1 MAERNLFSHGPL
13 LKGVKGLEEVRS
25 YMQEH
30 GINGEIIMFKEEQAK
45 TSASAANH
53 LGCEVA
59 QIAKSIVLMAET
71 PILVILS
78 GDMRVD
84 LKKLAEV
91 IGEKAKLASPEYVSE
106 KVGFIIGGV
115 PPMGFD
121 RPVRILIDKSIERFS
136 EVFSSGGSRDSIL
149 KIGVDELK
157 GAVEYEMVE
166 VSK

>member
-1 MAERNLFSHGPL
+1 MR
-13 LKGVKGLEEVRS
+13 GVEEVKS
-25 YMQEH
+25 YMEENS
-30 GINGEIIMFKEEQAK
+30 INGEIIMFKAEQAK
-45 TSASAANH
+45 TSASAAEH

-59 QIAKSIVLMAET
+59 QIAKSIVLKAEN

-84 LKKLAEV
+84 LKKLSEV

-106 KVGFIIGGV
+106 EVGFIIGGV

-149 KIGVDELK
+149 KIDVNELK
-157 GAVEYEMVE
+157 NVVKGEIVD

>member
-1 MAERNLFSHGPL
+1 MR
-13 LKGVKGLEEVRS
+13 GVKEVKS
-25 YMQEH
+25 YMEENS
-30 GINGEIIMFKEEQAK
+30 INGEIIMFKAEQAK
-45 TSASAANH
+45 TSASAAEH

-59 QIAKSIVLMAET
+59 QIAKSIVLKADN

-84 LKKLAEV
+84 LKKLSEV

-106 KVGFIIGGV
+106 EVGFIIGGV

-149 KIGVDELK
+149 KIDVNELK
-157 GAVEYEMVE
+157 NIVKGEIVD

>member
-1 MAERNLFSHGPL
+1 MR
-13 LKGVKGLEEVRS
+13 GVKEVKS
-25 YMQEH
+25 YMEENS
-30 GINGEIIMFKEEQAK
+30 INGEIIMFKAEQAK
-45 TSASAANH
+45 TSASAAEH

-59 QIAKSIVLMAET
+59 QIAKSIVLKADN

-84 LKKLAEV
+84 LKKLSEV

-106 KVGFIIGGV
+106 EVGFIIGGV

-136 EVFSSGGSRDSIL
+136 EVFSSGGSRESIL
-149 KIGVDELK
+149 KIDVNELK
-157 GAVEYEMVE
+157 NVVKGEIVD

>member
-1 MAERNLFSHGPL
+1 MR
-13 LKGVKGLEEVRS
+13 GVEEVKS
-25 YMQEH
+25 YIEENS
-30 GINGEIIMFKEEQAK
+30 INGEIIMFKAEQAK
-45 TSASAANH
+45 TSASAAEH

-59 QIAKSIVLMAET
+59 QIAKSIVLKAEN

-84 LKKLAEV
+84 LKKLSEV
-91 IGEKAKLASPEYVSE
+91 LGQKAKLASPEYVSE
-106 KVGFIIGGV
+106 EVGFIIGGV

-149 KIGVDELK
+149 IIDVNELK
-157 GAVEYEMVE
+157 NIVKGVLDD

>member
-1 MAERNLFSHGPL
+1 MR
-13 LKGVKGLEEVRS
+13 GVKEVKS
-25 YMQEH
+25 YMEENS
-30 GINGEIIMFKEEQAK
+30 INGEIIMFKAEQAK
-45 TSASAANH
+45 TSASAAEH

-59 QIAKSIVLMAET
+59 QIAKSIVLKADN

-84 LKKLAEV
+84 LKKLSEV

-106 KVGFIIGGV
+106 EVGFIIGGV

-121 RPVRILIDKSIERFS
+121 RPVRILIDESIERFS

-149 KIGVDELK
+149 KIDVSELK
-157 GAVEYEMVE
+157 NVVKGEIVD

>member
-1 MAERNLFSHGPL
+1 MS
-13 LKGVKGLEEVRS
+13 GVNEVKS
-25 YMQEH
+25 YMEENS
-30 GINGEIIMFKEEQAK
+30 INGEIIMFKAEQAK
-45 TSASAANH
+45 TSASAAEH

-59 QIAKSIVLMAET
+59 QIAKSIVLKADN

-84 LKKLAEV
+84 LKKLSEV

-106 KVGFIIGGV
+106 EVGFIIGGV

-149 KIGVDELK
+149 KIDVNELK
-157 GAVEYEMVE
+157 NVVKGEIVD

>member
-1 MAERNLFSHGPL
+1 MR
-13 LKGVKGLEEVRS
+13 GVKEVKS
-25 YMQEH
+25 YIDKNE
-30 GINGEIIMFKEEQAK
+30 INAEIIMFEAEQAK
-45 TSASAANH
+45 TSASAAEH

-59 QIAKSIVLMAET
+59 QIAKSIVLKAEN

-84 LKKLAEV
+84 LKKLSEV
-91 IGEKAKLASPEYVSE
+91 IGQKAKLASPEYVSE
-106 KVGFIIGGV
+106 EVGFIIGGV

-149 KIGVDELK
+149 KIDVNELK
-157 GAVEYEMVE
+157 NVVKGEIVE

>member
-1 MAERNLFSHGPL
+1 MR
-13 LKGVKGLEEVRS
+13 GVKEVKS
-25 YMQEH
+25 YMEENS
-30 GINGEIIMFKEEQAK
+30 INGEIIMFKAEQAK
-45 TSASAANH
+45 TSASAAEH

-59 QIAKSIVLMAET
+59 QIAKSIVLKADN

-84 LKKLAEV
+84 LKKLSEV

-106 KVGFIIGGV
+106 EVGFIIGGV

-121 RPVRILIDKSIERFS
+121 SPVRILIDKSIERFS

-149 KIGVDELK
+149 KIDVNELK
-157 GAVEYEMVE
+157 NVVKGEIVD

>member
-1 MAERNLFSHGPL
+1 MR
-13 LKGVKGLEEVRS
+13 GVKEVKS
-25 YMQEH
+25 YMEENS
-30 GINGEIIMFKEEQAK
+30 INGEIIMFKAEQAK
-45 TSASAANH
+45 TSASAAEH

-59 QIAKSIVLMAET
+59 QIAKSIVLKAKN

-84 LKKLAEV
+84 LKKLSEA

-106 KVGFIIGGV
+106 EVGFIIGGV

-149 KIGVDELK
+149 KIDVNELK
-157 GAVEYEMVE
+157 NVVKGEIVD

>member
-1 MAERNLFSHGPL
+1 MR
-13 LKGVKGLEEVRS
+13 GVKEVKS
-25 YMQEH
+25 YMEENS
-30 GINGEIIMFKEEQAK
+30 INGEIIMFKAEQAK
-45 TSASAANH
+45 TSASAAEH

-59 QIAKSIVLMAET
+59 QIAKSIVLKAEK

-78 GDMRVD
+78 GDVRVD
-84 LKKLAEV
+84 LKKLSEV

-106 KVGFIIGGV
+106 EVGFIIGGV

-149 KIGVDELK
+149 KIYVNELK
-157 GAVEYEMVE
+157 NVVKGEIVD

>member
-1 MAERNLFSHGPL
+1 MR
-13 LKGVKGLEEVRS
+13 GVKEVKS
-25 YMQEH
+25 YMEENS
-30 GINGEIIMFKEEQAK
+30 INGEIIMFKAEQAK
-45 TSASAANH
+45 TSASAAEH

-59 QIAKSIVLMAET
+59 QIAKSIVLKADN

-84 LKKLAEV
+84 LKKLSEV

-106 KVGFIIGGV
+106 EVGFIIGGV

-121 RPVRILIDKSIERFS
+121 GPVRILIDKSIERFS

-149 KIGVDELK
+149 KIDVNELK
-157 GAVEYEMVE
+157 NVVKGEIVD

>member
-1 MAERNLFSHGPL
+1 MR
-13 LKGVKGLEEVRS
+13 GVEEVKS
-25 YMQEH
+25 YIEENS
-30 GINGEIIMFKEEQAK
+30 INGEIIMFKAEQAK
-45 TSASAANH
+45 TSASAAEH

-59 QIAKSIVLMAET
+59 QIAKSIVLKAEH

-84 LKKLAEV
+84 LKKLSEV
-91 IGEKAKLASPEYVSE
+91 LGQKAKLASPEYVSE
-106 KVGFIIGGV
+106 EVGFIIGGV

-149 KIGVDELK
+149 KIDVNELK
-157 GAVEYEMVE
+157 NVVKGEIVD

>member
-1 MAERNLFSHGPL
+1 MR
-13 LKGVKGLEEVRS
+13 GVKEVKS
-25 YMQEH
+25 YMEENS
-30 GINGEIIMFKEEQAK
+30 INGEIIMFKAEQAK
-45 TSASAANH
+45 TSASAAEH

-59 QIAKSIVLMAET
+59 QIAKSIVLKADN

-84 LKKLAEV
+84 LKKLSEV

-106 KVGFIIGGV
+106 EVGFIIGGV

-149 KIGVDELK
+149 KIVVNELK
-157 GAVEYEMVE
+157 NVVKGEIVD

>member
-1 MAERNLFSHGPL
+1 MFSNGQIWSVVR
-13 LKGVKGLEEVRS
+13 GVKEVKS
-25 YMQEH
+25 YIDKNE
-30 GINGEIIMFKEEQAK
+30 IDAEIIMFEAEQAK
-45 TSASAANH
+45 TSASAAEH

-59 QIAKSIVLMAET
+59 QIAKSIVLKAEN

-84 LKKLAEV
+84 LKKLSEV
-91 IGEKAKLASPEYVSE
+91 IGQKAKLASPEYVSE
-106 KVGFIIGGV
+106 EVGFIIGGV

-149 KIGVDELK
+149 KIDVNELK
-157 GAVEYEMVE
+157 NIVKGELVD

>member
-1 MAERNLFSHGPL
+1 MFSNGQIWYVVR
-13 LKGVKGLEEVRS
+13 GVKEVKS
-25 YMQEH
+25 YIDKNE
-30 GINGEIIMFKEEQAK
+30 IDAEIIMFEAEQAK
-45 TSASAANH
+45 TSASAAEH

-59 QIAKSIVLMAET
+59 QIAKSIVLKAEN

-84 LKKLAEV
+84 LKKLSEI
-91 IGEKAKLASPEYVSE
+91 IGQKAKLASPEYVSE
-106 KVGFIIGGV
+106 EVGFIIGGV

-149 KIGVDELK
+149 KIDVNELK
-157 GAVEYEMVE
+157 NIVKGELVD

>member
-1 MAERNLFSHGPL
+1 MR
-13 LKGVKGLEEVRS
+13 GVEEVKS
-25 YMQEH
+25 YMEENS
-30 GINGEIIMFKEEQAK
+30 INGEIIMFKEEQAK
-45 TSASAANH
+45 TSASAAEH

-59 QIAKSIVLMAET
+59 QIAKSIVLKAEN

-84 LKKLAEV
+84 LKKLSEV

-106 KVGFIIGGV
+106 EVGFIIGGV

-149 KIGVDELK
+149 KIDVNELK
-157 GAVEYEMVE
+157 NVVKGEIVD

>member
-1 MAERNLFSHGPL
+1 
-13 LKGVKGLEEVRS
+13 
-25 YMQEH
+25 
-30 GINGEIIMFKEEQAK
+30 MFKAEQAK
-45 TSASAANH
+45 TSASAAEH

-59 QIAKSIVLMAET
+59 QIAKSIVLKADN

-84 LKKLAEV
+84 LKKLSEV

-106 KVGFIIGGV
+106 EVGFIIGGG

-149 KIGVDELK
+149 KIDVNELK
-157 GAVEYEMVE
+157 NVVKGEIVD